1 MGIYYWAVS
10 ESSSPDVYNVLT
22 KDYETVIRAIVFL
35 YVYANFYASFS
46 PLFLIISSC
55 CLLYF

>member
-1 MGIYYWAVS
+1 MGVYYWAVS

-35 YVYANFYASFS
+35 YM
-46 PLFLIISSC
+46 LIFMHLS
-55 CLLYF
+55 LLYF